1 MNIQIS
7 AAAPILIIFGKGEA
21 LIREQRLIDH
31 LSLCTDKKRVQSPRF
46 FLRGGAEGC
55 VCTQANAGYL
65 NSVRRSFSYFDST
78 TQHQQTKRNGM
89 QISLF
94 WDGLARTNPTTY
106 VNTII
111 GDYW

>member
-1 MNIQIS
+1 MF
-7 AAAPILIIFGKGEA
+7 FGKGEA

-65 NSVRRSFSYFDST
+65 NSVRRSFSFLLLCF
-78 TQHQQTKRNGM
+78 KN
-89 QISLF
+89 
-94 WDGLARTNPTTY
+94 ARTQNEEKR
-106 VNTII
+106 
-111 GDYW
+111 G